1 MALRV
6 SAEAEAELDEIWLYV
21 ATESGD
27 ADTAQR
33 LINSITDHFFILS
46 KRPHMGRRRDHDL
59 RPGLRSLSVGAYTSS
74 TASKGATCSF
84 STFSM
89 AAAIQDAASAIAFA
103 PAAFGSVPN
112 QNKQQSKI
120 NNQPPLP
127 PPRGEMNFPWQSE

>member
-59 RPGLRSLSVGAYTSS
+59 RPGLRSLSVGAYVIIHRIEGRDVLILHVYHGRRDLKTLLE
-74 TASKGATCSF
+74 
-84 STFSM
+84 
-89 AAAIQDAASAIAFA
+89 Q
-103 PAAFGSVPN
+103 
-112 QNKQQSKI
+112 
-120 NNQPPLP
+120 
-127 PPRGEMNFPWQSE
+127 